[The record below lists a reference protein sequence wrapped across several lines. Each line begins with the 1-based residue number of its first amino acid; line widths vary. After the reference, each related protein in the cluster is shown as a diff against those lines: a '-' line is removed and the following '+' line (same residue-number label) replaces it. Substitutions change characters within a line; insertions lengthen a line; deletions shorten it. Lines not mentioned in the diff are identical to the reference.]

1 MLAFCRSSLKSKKYI
16 IILLALAAIA
26 GLGTHAAWSS

>member
-1 MLAFCRSSLKSKKYI
+1 MLAFCRSSLKSKKYF

-26 GLGTHAAWSS
+26 GL

>member
-16 IILLALAAIA
+16 IILLALAA
-26 GLGTHAAWSS
+26 

>member
-1 MLAFCRSSLKSKKYI
+1 MLAFCRSSLKSKKYF

-26 GLGTHAAWSS
+26 

>member
-16 IILLALAAIA
+16 IILLA
-26 GLGTHAAWSS
+26 

>member
-26 GLGTHAAWSS
+26 GL

>member
-16 IILLALAAIA
+16 IILLALAAI
-26 GLGTHAAWSS
+26 